1 MMACFASVPGD
12 QNTISIRSAAWFV
25 SQTGNMTGDDDLKFA
40 LFTHVPW
47 PEGIEPT
54 QIFRETSEQVEYG
67 EELGFCSAWIAEHH
81 FSRYSMGSSSLV
93 LASHIAARTTTIRLG
108 TAVLL
113 PTLHHPIRLAEDTA
127 TMDAVSGGRLD
138 VGFGR
143 GADSYEYGGF
153 NVDHAESQLRFQ
165 ESIRI
170 IQGLW
175 TTPEF
180 SFDGQY
186 FQFNKLNLVPPP
198 VQQPH
203 PPIYLAASNTL
214 ETLKFVVSTGHN
226 LCIAVV
232 QDTAQSLDLCRR
244 FVAMSKEAGFNV
256 PMSAIPFFRYFY
268 VAETEAQ
275 ARKDTEAHIN
285 WILDIMQWRRVF
297 REGSEVPYRMAD
309 WRQTRTEATVGADY
323 IYNNRAFIGT
333 PEQCAANIKGLQEQG
348 IEYFGC
354 NFAMGGIPQDKV
366 LHSMAL
372 FAKEVMPRFQE

>member
-1 MMACFASVPGD
+1 M
-12 QNTISIRSAAWFV
+12 
-25 SQTGNMTGDDDLKFA
+25 KFA

-47 PEGIEPT
+47 PEGTEAT
-54 QIFRETSEQVEYG
+54 QIFRETSEQIEYG
-67 EELGFCSAWIAEHH
+67 EELGFYSAWIAEHH

-93 LASHIAARTTTIRLG
+93 LASHIAAKTQRIRLG

-113 PTLHHPIRLAEDTA
+113 PTLHNPIRLAEDTA

-153 NVDHAESQLRFQ
+153 NVDHQESQVRFQ

-175 TTPEF
+175 TTSEF
-180 SFDGQY
+180 SFEGQY
-186 FQFNKLNLVPPP
+186 FQVNKLNLVPQP
-198 VQQPH
+198 VQRPH
-203 PPIYLAASNTL
+203 PPIFLAASNTL
-214 ETLKFVVSTGHN
+214 ETLEFVVATGHP

-232 QDTAQSLDLCRR
+232 QDTASSLDLCRR
-244 FVAMSKEAGFNV
+244 FVDMSRAAGRHV

-275 ARKDTEAHIN
+275 ARQDTEAHIN
-285 WILDIMQWRRVF
+285 WILDIMQWRQF
-297 REGSEVPYRMAD
+297 IKEGSEVPYRMAD
-309 WRQTRTEATVGADY
+309 WRRTRPKGTVGYDY
-323 IYNNRAFIGT
+323 ICENRAFIGT
-333 PEQCAANIKGLQEQG
+333 PDQCAANIQALQEQG
-348 IEYFGC
+348 IDYFGC

-366 LHSMAL
+366 LRSMKL
-372 FAKEVMPRFQE
+372 FAKEVMPRFAKSPLTAGQQTPI

>member
-1 MMACFASVPGD
+1 M
-12 QNTISIRSAAWFV
+12 
-25 SQTGNMTGDDDLKFA
+25 KFA

-47 PEGIEPT
+47 PEGAEPT
-54 QIFRETSEQVEYG
+54 QIFRETSEQIEYG
-67 EELGFCSAWIAEHH
+67 EVLGFCSAWIAEHH

-93 LASHIAARTTTIRLG
+93 LASHIAARTTHIRLG

-113 PTLHHPIRLAEDTA
+113 PTLHNPIRLAEDTA

-143 GADSYEYGGF
+143 GADSYEYRGF
-153 NVDHAESQLRFQ
+153 NVSHEESQARFQ

-180 SFDGQY
+180 SFNGRY

-198 VQQPH
+198 VQKPH

-214 ETLKFVVSTGHN
+214 ETLQFVVATGHT

-232 QDTAQSLDLCRR
+232 QDTAKSLDLCRH
-244 FVAMSKEAGFNV
+244 FVDMSREAGFNV

-268 VAETEAQ
+268 VAETEEQ
-275 ARKDTEAHIN
+275 AHQDTEAHVN
-285 WILDIMQWRRVF
+285 WILDIMQWRRF
-297 REGSEVPYRMAD
+297 FTEGSEVPYRMAD
-309 WRQTRTEATVGADY
+309 WRRMRPEGTVGADY
-323 IYNNRAFIGT
+323 IYENRAFIGT
-333 PEQCAANIKGLQEQG
+333 PEQCVAKIKGLQAQG
-348 IEYFGC
+348 IDYFGC
-354 NFAMGGIPQDKV
+354 NFAMGGIPHDKI
-366 LHSMAL
+366 LRSMAL
-372 FAKEVMPRFQE
+372 FAKEVMPHFSGCDVPSPTSR

>member
-1 MMACFASVPGD
+1 M
-12 QNTISIRSAAWFV
+12 
-25 SQTGNMTGDDDLKFA
+25 TGNNEMKFA

-54 QIFRETSEQVEYG
+54 QIFKETSEQVEYG

-113 PTLHHPIRLAEDTA
+113 PTLHNPIRLAEDTA

-153 NVDHAESQLRFQ
+153 NVDHAESQIRFQ

-180 SFDGQY
+180 SFDGHY
-186 FQFNKLNLVPPP
+186 FQCHKLNLVPPP

-214 ETLKFVVSTGHN
+214 ETLKFVVSTGHT

-268 VAETEAQ
+268 VAETEEQ
-275 ARKDTEAHIN
+275 ARQDTEAHIN
-285 WILDIMQWRRVF
+285 WILDIMQWRRFF
-297 REGSEVPYRMAD
+297 REGSEVPYRMGD
-309 WRQTRTEATVGADY
+309 WRRTRTEATVGADY
-323 IYNNRAFIGT
+323 IYHNRAFIGT
-333 PEQCAANIKGLQEQG
+333 PDQCVANIKSLQEQG

-354 NFAMGGIPQDKV
+354 NFAMGGIPHDKV
-366 LHSMAL
+366 LRSMAL
-372 FAKEVMPRFQE
+372 FAKEVMPRFQT

>member
-1 MMACFASVPGD
+1 M
-12 QNTISIRSAAWFV
+12 
-25 SQTGNMTGDDDLKFA
+25 KFA

-47 PEGIEPT
+47 PEGVESA
-54 QIFRETSEQVEYG
+54 QVLKETIEQVAYG
-67 EELGFCSAWIAEHH
+67 EALGFYSAWIAEHH

-93 LASHIAARTTTIRLG
+93 LASHIAAKTTRIRLG

-113 PTLHHPIRLAEDTA
+113 PTLHNPIRLAEDTA
-127 TMDAVSGGRLD
+127 MMDAVSGGRLD

-143 GADSYEYGGF
+143 GADSYEYSGF

-165 ESIRI
+165 ESIRT

-186 FQFNKLNLVPPP
+186 IQCNKLNLVPPP
-198 VQQPH
+198 VQKPH
-203 PPIYLAASNTL
+203 PPIYLAASNTPA
-214 ETLKFVVSTGHN
+214 TLDFVVSTGHP

-244 FVAMSKEAGFNV
+244 FVTQSEQAGFNV

-275 ARKDTEAHIN
+275 ARQDTEGHIN
-285 WILDIMQWRRVF
+285 WILDIMQWRRF
-297 REGSEVPYRMAD
+297 FKESSEVPYPIEN
-309 WRQTRTEATVGADY
+309 WRRTRTEATVGSDY
-323 IYNNRAFIGT
+323 IFDNRAFVGT
-333 PEQCAANIKGLQEQG
+333 PDQCATKIGELQAQG
-348 IEYFGC
+348 IDYFGC
-354 NFAMGGIPQDKV
+354 NFDMGGISHDKV
-366 LHSMAL
+366 MRSMEL
-372 FAKEVMPRFQE
+372 FANEVMPRFR

>member
-1 MMACFASVPGD
+1 M
-12 QNTISIRSAAWFV
+12 
-25 SQTGNMTGDDDLKFA
+25 KFA

-47 PEGIEPT
+47 PEGSDPT
-54 QIFRETSEQVEYG
+54 QIFRETSEQVAYG
-67 EELGFCSAWIAEHH
+67 EALGFYSAWIAEHH

-93 LASHIAARTTTIRLG
+93 LASYIAARTETIRLG

-113 PTLHHPIRLAEDTA
+113 PTLHHPVRLAEDTA

-153 NVDHAESQLRFQ
+153 NVDHAESQVRFQ

-186 FQFNKLNLVPPP
+186 VQCNKLNLVPPP
-198 VQQPH
+198 VQRPH

-214 ETLKFVVSTGHN
+214 ETLKFVVSTGHT

-268 VAETEAQ
+268 VAETEEQ

-285 WILDIMQWRRVF
+285 WILDIMQWRRF
-297 REGSEVPYRMAD
+297 FKEGSEVPYRMAD
-309 WRQTRTEATVGADY
+309 WRRTRTEGTVGADY
-323 IYNNRAFIGT
+323 IYHHRSFIGT
-333 PEQCAANIKGLQEQG
+333 PDQCATSIQALRDQG

-366 LHSMAL
+366 LRSMEL
-372 FAKEVMPRFQE
+372 FAKEVMPRFQN